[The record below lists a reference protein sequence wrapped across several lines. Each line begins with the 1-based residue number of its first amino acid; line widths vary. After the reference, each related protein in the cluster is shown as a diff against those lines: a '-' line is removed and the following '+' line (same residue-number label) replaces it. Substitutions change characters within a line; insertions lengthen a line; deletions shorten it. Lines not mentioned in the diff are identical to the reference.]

1 MGYCSQVVIAVDS
14 ANIDQVRPLIEKIE
28 PDYTYYSFGWHLFK
42 WDCIKWFPYPE
53 IIAIEE
59 ALQSLDQDSF
69 RFVRAGE
76 DYDDIEVLGDGDT
89 PITIEVNLGDT
100 PITFEVNLHVYVPII
115 NPEYVLISD
124 SGYWGRHGWV
134 DTIDLATRFQKP
146 TGWIPPGKNHRWI
159 NLANEAVVFIHK
171 RQVDYLQKLLDRTEI
186 DFRAEGIPEDATLI
200 TYTAKFNNGYEADIK
215 VCSGQKNC
223 FIDPVLFNEQG
234 GEVSV
239 LDTEDKLLGLY
250 DFGNYKVELRQ
261 I

>member
-1 MGYCSQVVIAVDS
+1 MGYRSQVVIAVDS
-14 ANIDQVRPLIEKIE
+14 ANVDQVRPLIEKIE

-42 WDCIKWFPYPE
+42 WDCIKWYPYPE

-76 DYDDIEVLGDGDT
+76 DYEDIEALGSGDT
-89 PITIEVNLGDT
+89 PITIEIALN
-100 PITFEVNLHVYVPII
+100 VYVPII
-115 NPEYVLISD
+115 IPEYALVSD
-124 SGYWGRHGWV
+124 SGYWGANGWV
-134 DTIDLATRFQKP
+134 FSIDLATRFQKP

-159 NLANEAVVFIHK
+159 YLANEAVVFIHK

-186 DFRAEGIPEDATLI
+186 NFRAEGIPEDATLI

-215 VCSGQKNC
+215 VCSGQRNC
-223 FIDPVLFNEQG
+223 FIDPVLFNEHG
-234 GEVSV
+234 GEASV

-250 DFGNYKVELRQ
+250 DFGSYKVELRQ